1 MRGDSGYLYG
11 GKRMEYDL
19 TLNISRFTHHD
30 SRFTFH
36 ASRFTLYVS
45 WVTLLVVLLGCVV
58 GCSGKDEPLRQ
69 SETLIQ
75 SGMHPEAIN
84 LLEKILAAD
93 NRNPKARFLLG
104 QAYEGLGSYDEA
116 IRNYNTAIY
125 LYFAR
130 PEDRM
135 AVQLTLAK
143 VYLKQG
149 IRDSGY
155 RELRSIVQS
164 TSDNAVLQ
172 QVAGLVTDAYQVEQL
187 TSGKKDN
194 YSPRFSADGSQL
206 AFASYRLDN
215 GEIFIMDIDDKRV
228 RKRVT
233 FTTDLDEG
241 EPAFLSNPNY
251 VIYSREPQ
259 TSRQVKILLQSSGS
273 TPIYAGFYTTHI
285 NSKVTQEIMPVG
297 FGVRSLGISLDR
309 QRVAYE
315 SNSAGNLELYILDL
329 SGVDLGAINPET
341 IPSQQITHNEVDDG
355 SPTFFPDGK
364 RIAFVSARTDDL
376 EEGQAERHQ
385 IYSINID
392 GSDERHLN
400 PNPYDCY
407 SPVISADGRTIAFV
421 SAREGDIEIHLMDVD
436 GSNERR
442 LTNEI
447 GASMQP
453 AFSPDSRLL
462 AFISDRSDTFQIYL
476 MHLDRPLTQRDLLRH
491 LE

>member
-1 MRGDSGYLYG
+1 
-11 GKRMEYDL
+11 MEGRYNI
-19 TLNISRFTHHD
+19 LNISRITHYA

-36 ASRFTLYVS
+36 VSRFTLLM
-45 WVTLLVVLLGCVV
+45 TLLGCAV
-58 GCSGKDEPLRQ
+58 GCGGKDEPLRQ
-69 SETLIQ
+69 SETLIR

-84 LLEKILAAD
+84 LLEKIIAVD
-93 NRNPKARFLLG
+93 DRNPKARFLLG
-104 QAYEGLGSYDEA
+104 QAYEGLGSYDQA
-116 IRNYNTAIY
+116 IHNYKTAIN
-125 LYFAR
+125 LYAAQ
-130 PEDRM
+130 PEDKATVRL
-135 AVQLTLAK
+135 ALAK

-149 IRDSGY
+149 LRDSGY
-155 RELRSIVQS
+155 RELRAVVRS

-172 QVAGLVTDAYQVEQL
+172 QVAGLITDAYRVEPL

-194 YSPRFSADGSQL
+194 YSPRFSADGLQL
-206 AFASYRLDN
+206 VFASYRLDN
-215 GEIFIMDIDDKRV
+215 GEIFIMDIADRRV

-233 FTTDLDEG
+233 FTTDYDEG

-273 TPIYAGFYTTHI
+273 TPIYAGFYATHI
-285 NSKVTQEIMPVG
+285 NSKTTQEIMPVG
-297 FGVRSLGISLDR
+297 FGVRSLGISPDR

-329 SGVDLGAINPET
+329 RDVDLGAIDPAT

-355 SPTFFPDGK
+355 SPMFFPDGE

-376 EEGQAERHQ
+376 VEGQAERHQ
-385 IYSINID
+385 IYSIQVD

-400 PNPYDCY
+400 PNPHDCY
-407 SPVISADGRTIAFV
+407 SPVISSDGETIAFV
-421 SAREGDIEIHLMDVD
+421 SARDGDIEIYLMDAD
-436 GSNERR
+436 GSNARR
-442 LTNEI
+442 LTNGI

-476 MHLDRPLTQRDLLRH
+476 MHLDRPLTKRDLLLH

>member
-1 MRGDSGYLYG
+1 MSALVHLFRFSNQT
-11 GKRMEYDL
+11 L
-19 TLNISRFTHHD
+19 TVYVDILRITHHAL
-30 SRFTFH
+30 RI
-36 ASRFTLYVS
+36 
-45 WVTLLVVLLGCVV
+45 TLLAVLLGCAI

-69 SETLIQ
+69 SEALIH

-84 LLEKILAAD
+84 LLEKLLAAD

-104 QAYEGLGSYDEA
+104 QAYEGLGSYDRA
-116 IRNYNTAIY
+116 IHNYKTAIN
-125 LYFAR
+125 LYAAHPENKAMVRFA
-130 PEDRM
+130 
-135 AVQLTLAK
+135 LAK

-149 IRDSGY
+149 LRDSGY
-155 RELRSIVQS
+155 HELRAIIQS

-172 QVAGLVTDAYQVEQL
+172 QVAGLITDAYQVEQL

-194 YSPRFSADGSQL
+194 YSPRFSADGLQL
-206 AFASYRLDN
+206 VFASYRLDN

-233 FTTDLDEG
+233 FTTDFDEG
-241 EPAFLSNPNY
+241 EPAFLSDPHY

-273 TPIYAGFYTTHI
+273 TPIYAGFYATHI
-285 NSKVTQEIMPVG
+285 NSRVTQEIMPVG
-297 FGVRSLGISLDR
+297 FGVRSLGISPDR

-329 SGVDLGAINPET
+329 SGVDLGAIDSET

-355 SPTFFPDGK
+355 SPMFFPDGK
-364 RIAFVSARTDDL
+364 RLAFVSARTDDL

-400 PNPYDCY
+400 PNPHDCY
-407 SPVISADGRTIAFV
+407 SPVISPDGATIAFV
-421 SAREGDIEIHLMDVD
+421 SARDGDIEIYLMDAD
-436 GSNERR
+436 GSNERQ
-442 LTNEI
+442 LTKGI

-453 AFSPDSRLL
+453 AFSPDGRLL
-462 AFISDRSDTFQIYL
+462 AFVSDRSDTFQIYL
-476 MHLDRPLTQRDLLRH
+476 MHLDRRLTKRDLLLH

>member
-1 MRGDSGYLYG
+1 
-11 GKRMEYDL
+11 MEYDL
-19 TLNISRFTHHD
+19 TLNISRFTFHVL
-30 SRFTFH
+30 RF
-36 ASRFTLYVS
+36 
-45 WVTLLVVLLGCVV
+45 TLLVVLLGCMV
-58 GCSGKDEPLRQ
+58 GCGGKDEPLRQ

-84 LLEKILAAD
+84 LLDKIIAAD

-104 QAYEGLGSYDEA
+104 QAYEGLGSYGQA
-116 IRNYNTAIY
+116 IHNYKTAIN
-125 LYFAR
+125 LYAAR
-130 PEDRM
+130 PEDKATVRL
-135 AVQLTLAK
+135 ALAK

-155 RELRSIVQS
+155 RELRAIVQS

-172 QVAGLVTDAYQVEQL
+172 QVAGLITDAYQVEQL
-187 TSGKKDN
+187 TSGKRDN
-194 YSPRFSADGSQL
+194 YSPRFSQNGLQL
-206 AFASYRLDN
+206 VFASYRLDN
-215 GEIFIMDIDDKRV
+215 GEIFIMDIDDRRV

-233 FTTDLDEG
+233 FTTDYDEG
-241 EPAFLSNPNY
+241 EPAFLSDPNY

-273 TPIYAGFYTTHI
+273 TPIYAGFYASHI

-297 FGVRSLGISLDR
+297 FGVRSLGISPDR

-329 SGVDLGAINPET
+329 SGVDLGAIEPDT

-355 SPTFFPDGK
+355 SPMFFPDGK
-364 RIAFVSARTDDL
+364 RLAFVSARTDDL
-376 EEGQAERHQ
+376 AEGQAERHQ

-400 PNPYDCY
+400 PNPHDCY
-407 SPVISADGRTIAFV
+407 SPVISPDGQTIAFV
-421 SAREGDIEIHLMDVD
+421 SARDGDIEIYLMDAD
-436 GSNERR
+436 GSNERQ
-442 LTNEI
+442 LTKGI

-453 AFSPDSRLL
+453 AFSPDGRLL
-462 AFISDRSDTFQIYL
+462 AFVSDRSDTFQIYL
-476 MHLDRPLTQRDLLRH
+476 MHLDRPLTKRDLLLH

>member
-1 MRGDSGYLYG
+1 
-11 GKRMEYDL
+11 MEYDL
-19 TLNISRFTHHD
+19 TLNISRFTFHVL
-30 SRFTFH
+30 RF
-36 ASRFTLYVS
+36 
-45 WVTLLVVLLGCVV
+45 TLLVVLLGCMV
-58 GCSGKDEPLRQ
+58 GCGGKDEPLRQ

-84 LLEKILAAD
+84 LLDKILAAE

-104 QAYEGLGSYDEA
+104 QAYEGLGSYGQA
-116 IRNYNTAIY
+116 IHNYKTAIN
-125 LYFAR
+125 LYAAR
-130 PEDRM
+130 PEDKATVRL
-135 AVQLTLAK
+135 ALAK

-155 RELRSIVQS
+155 RELRAIVQS

-172 QVAGLVTDAYQVEQL
+172 QVAGLITDAYQVEQL
-187 TSGKKDN
+187 TSGKRDN
-194 YSPRFSADGSQL
+194 YSPRFSQNGLQL
-206 AFASYRLDN
+206 VFASYRLDN
-215 GEIFIMDIDDKRV
+215 GEIFIMDIDDRRV

-233 FTTDLDEG
+233 FTTDYDEG
-241 EPAFLSNPNY
+241 EPAFLSDPNY

-273 TPIYAGFYTTHI
+273 TPIYAGFYASHI

-297 FGVRSLGISLDR
+297 FGVRSLGISPDR

-329 SGVDLGAINPET
+329 SGVDLGAIEPDT

-355 SPTFFPDGK
+355 SPMFFPDGK
-364 RIAFVSARTDDL
+364 RLAFVSARTDDL
-376 EEGQAERHQ
+376 AEGQAERHQ

-400 PNPYDCY
+400 RNPHDCY
-407 SPVISADGRTIAFV
+407 SPVISPDGQTIAFV
-421 SAREGDIEIHLMDVD
+421 SARDGDIEIYLMDAA
-436 GSNERR
+436 GSNERQ
-442 LTNEI
+442 LTKGI

-453 AFSPDSRLL
+453 AFSPDGRLL
-462 AFISDRSDTFQIYL
+462 AFVSDRSDTFQIYL
-476 MHLDRPLTQRDLLRH
+476 MHLDRPLTKRDLLLH

>member
-1 MRGDSGYLYG
+1 
-11 GKRMEYDL
+11 MERRHN
-19 TLNISRFTHHD
+19 TLNISRFTHHV
-30 SRFTFH
+30 SRITH
-36 ASRFTLYVS
+36 HISRI
-45 WVTLLVVLLGCVV
+45 TLLVALLGCAI

-69 SETLIQ
+69 SEALIH

-84 LLEKILAAD
+84 LLEKIIAAD
-93 NRNPKARFLLG
+93 DRNPKARFLLG
-104 QAYEGLGSYDEA
+104 QAYEGLGSDDQA
-116 IRNYNTAIY
+116 IHHYRTAIN
-125 LYFAR
+125 LYAAR
-130 PEDRM
+130 PEDKATVRL
-135 AVQLTLAK
+135 ALAK

-149 IRDSGY
+149 LRESGY
-155 RELRSIVQS
+155 RELRAIVRS
-164 TSDNAVLQ
+164 TSDSAVLQ
-172 QVAGLVTDAYQVEQL
+172 QVAGLITDAYRVEQL

-194 YSPRFSADGSQL
+194 YSPRFSTDGLQL
-206 AFASYRLDN
+206 VFASYRLDN
-215 GEIFIMDIDDKRV
+215 GEIFIMDIDDRRV

-233 FTTDLDEG
+233 FTTDYDEG
-241 EPAFLSNPNY
+241 EPAFLSDPNY

-285 NSKVTQEIMPVG
+285 NSKTTQEIMPVG
-297 FGVRSLGISLDR
+297 FGVRSLGISPDR
-309 QRVAYE
+309 QHVAYE

-329 SGVDLGAINPET
+329 SGVDLGAIDPET

-355 SPTFFPDGK
+355 SPMFFPDGE
-364 RIAFVSARTDDL
+364 RIAFVSARAEDPQN
-376 EEGQAERHQ
+376 EQSERHQ
-385 IYSINID
+385 IYSIKVD

-400 PNPYDCY
+400 PNPHDCY
-407 SPVISADGRTIAFV
+407 SPVISPDGQTIAFV
-421 SAREGDIEIHLMDVD
+421 SARDGDIEIYLMDVD

-442 LTNEI
+442 LTNGI

-476 MHLDRPLTQRDLLRH
+476 MHLDRPLTRRDLLLH

>member
-1 MRGDSGYLYG
+1 MKERYN
-11 GKRMEYDL
+11 
-19 TLNISRFTHHD
+19 TLNI

-36 ASRFTLYVS
+36 ASRFTHHAPRITFHVS
-45 WVTLLVVLLGCVV
+45 RFTLLVVLLGCAV

-84 LLEKILAAD
+84 LLEKIIAVD
-93 NRNPKARFLLG
+93 DRNPKARFLLG
-104 QAYEGLGSYDEA
+104 QAYEGLGSYDQA
-116 IRNYNTAIY
+116 IRHYRTAIN
-125 LYFAR
+125 LYTAN
-130 PEDRM
+130 PEDKATVRL
-135 AVQLTLAK
+135 ALAK

-149 IRDSGY
+149 FRDSGY
-155 RELRSIVQS
+155 RELRAIVQS

-172 QVAGLVTDAYQVEQL
+172 QVAGLITDAYQVEQL

-194 YSPRFSADGSQL
+194 YSPRFSADGLQL
-206 AFASYRLDN
+206 VFASYRLDN
-215 GEIFIMDIDDKRV
+215 GEIFIMDIDDRRV

-233 FTTDLDEG
+233 FTTDYDEG
-241 EPAFLSNPNY
+241 EPAFLSDPNY

-285 NSKVTQEIMPVG
+285 NSKTTQEIMPVG
-297 FGVRSLGISLDR
+297 FGVRSLGISPDR

-329 SGVDLGAINPET
+329 SGVDLGAIDPET
-341 IPSQQITHNEVDDG
+341 IPSQQVTHNEVDDG
-355 SPTFFPDGK
+355 SPVFFPDGK
-364 RIAFVSARTDDL
+364 RLAFVSPRVEDPQN
-376 EEGQAERHQ
+376 EQSERHQ
-385 IYSINID
+385 IYSIKVD
-392 GSDERHLN
+392 GSDETHLN
-400 PNPYDCY
+400 PNPHDCY
-407 SPVISADGRTIAFV
+407 SPVISPDGKTIAFV
-421 SAREGDIEIHLMDVD
+421 SARDGDIEIYLMDAD

-442 LTNEI
+442 LTNGI

-453 AFSPDSRLL
+453 AFSPDARLL

-476 MHLDRPLTQRDLLRH
+476 MHLDRRTTSPLFSSPRGATCL
-491 LE
+491 